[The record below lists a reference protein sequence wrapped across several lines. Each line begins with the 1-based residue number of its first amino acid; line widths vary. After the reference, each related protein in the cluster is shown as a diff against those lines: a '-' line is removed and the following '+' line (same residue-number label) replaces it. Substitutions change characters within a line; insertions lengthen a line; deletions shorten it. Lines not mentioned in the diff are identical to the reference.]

1 MLANNMD
8 TNLEAVQD
16 IIGYQFTERLIL
28 WEAMQAA
35 GSMVRS
41 AGGREF
47 VDGNKRLAVIG
58 DTVLQL
64 VLAEEWYRGG
74 TSRGILHGAYTSA
87 RSVLMQAAEQFSQTL
102 SQVAS
107 NANLDRIGRQ
117 RGLQRFVNG
126 NPSQRQV
133 VSPITMAAT
142 MEAILGAVY
151 LDSNLGE
158 VEEVMQTLGLVPLP
172 SQDAGERQ

>member
-1 MLANNMD
+1 MAANNMD
-8 TNLEAVQD
+8 TILDAVQD

-35 GSMVRS
+35 GSTVRF
-41 AGGREF
+41 AGGREL

-64 VLAEEWYRGG
+64 VLAETWYGG
-74 TSRGILHGAYTSA
+74 STSRGILDRACTSGDI
-87 RSVLMQAAEQFSQTL
+87 VLMHAAEQFNQTL

-126 NPSQRQV
+126 NPSQRQI

-142 MEAILGAVY
+142 VEAILGAVY
-151 LDSNLGE
+151 LDSNLEEVGE
-158 VEEVMQTLGLVPLP
+158 VMRTLGLVPLP
-172 SQDAGERQ
+172 TQDAGERR

>member
-1 MLANNMD
+1 MAANNMD
-8 TNLEAVQD
+8 TILQAVQD
-16 IIGYQFTERLIL
+16 IIGYRFKERLIL

-35 GSMVRS
+35 GSNVRY
-41 AGGREF
+41 AGDREIM
-47 VDGNKRLAVIG
+47 DGNKRLAVIG

-64 VLAEEWYRGG
+64 VLAEQWYNGG
-74 TSRGILHGAYTSA
+74 TSR
-87 RSVLMQAAEQFSQTL
+87 EQFNQTL

-142 MEAILGAVY
+142 MEAIIGAVY
-151 LDSNLGE
+151 LDNDLE
-158 VEEVMQTLGLVPLP
+158 QVWEVMQTLGLVPP
-172 SQDAGERQ
+172 SHNARESIDDQAYGA

>member
-1 MLANNMD
+1 MGTILD
-8 TNLEAVQD
+8 AVQD
-16 IIGYQFTERLIL
+16 IIRYQFTERLIL

-64 VLAEEWYRGG
+64 VLAETWYGG
-74 TSRGILHGAYTSA
+74 SASRGILDSA
-87 RSVLMQAAEQFSQTL
+87 CTGGDIVLMQVAEQFSQTL

-107 NANLDRIGRQ
+107 NANLDSIGRQ

-126 NPSQRQV
+126 NPSQGQI

-142 MEAILGAVY
+142 VEAILGAVY
-151 LDSNLGE
+151 LDSNLEEVGE
-158 VEEVMQTLGLVPLP
+158 VMRTLGLAPLH
-172 SQDAGERQ
+172 SQHAGERQ